1 MVIRSN
7 RTKSQES
14 EQESEKAQMKLV
26 VQKPEE
32 KRKEIA
38 NIIAEIKI
46 KKINRQRVLG
56 EAKVI
61 KNEIN
66 ELYDRAEKLSAECAT
81 GQIKLELQALLDEM
95 EDDED
100 DLTGRVMDVSN
111 TFPKKK
117 SHFLQEIED
126 TLDEVAERDD
136 QDDEESED
144 PEVGG

>member
-7 RTKSQES
+7 KAKSQES

-26 VQKPEE
+26 VQRPEE

-38 NIIAEIKI
+38 NLLAEAKI
-46 KKINRQRVLG
+46 KKIHLERARG
-56 EAKVI
+56 EVKTI
-61 KNEIN
+61 KHAIKEIH
-66 ELYDRAEKLSAECAT
+66 DRAENLSTEVAT

-117 SHFLQEIED
+117 SHFLQDIED